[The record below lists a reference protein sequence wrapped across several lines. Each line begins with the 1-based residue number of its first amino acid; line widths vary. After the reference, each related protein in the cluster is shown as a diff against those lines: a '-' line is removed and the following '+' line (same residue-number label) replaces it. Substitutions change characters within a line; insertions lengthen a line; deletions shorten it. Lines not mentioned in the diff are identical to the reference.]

1 MSSDALTD
9 FRRRHPVTRDI
20 PVAWGDMD
28 AFGHVNN
35 IMYFRY
41 FETARIAL
49 FEQVGFVDPNGAA
62 GVGPILAATEC
73 RFHVPVTYPDTV
85 TAASWIEEI
94 AEDRF
99 LMGYAV
105 FSHAHDRIA
114 AKGTGRVVAFDYPEG
129 RKAILDDELRDK
141 LADLGLRD

>member
-1 MSSDALTD
+1 MSSRALAD
-9 FRRRHPVTRDI
+9 FRRRHPVARDI

-49 FEQVGFVDPNGAA
+49 FDQVGFGGPSAPA

-73 RFHVPVTYPDTV
+73 RFRVPVTYPDTV
-85 TAASWIEEI
+85 TAASWIDDLGDE
-94 AEDRF
+94 RF

-114 AKGTGRVVAFDYPEG
+114 ADGTGTIVAYDYANG
-129 RKAILDDELRDK
+129 QKAALDHDIREK
-141 LADLGLRD
+141 LAALGLRD